1 MACGKTSP
9 WISTADLSLISAPLV
24 RYTACFYPKPSAA
37 VCPNPIKIV
46 PKAFARIEAESVS
59 TKTNKI
65 VA

>member
-1 MACGKTSP
+1 MACGKGSP
-9 WISTADLSLISAPLV
+9 WISTADLSLISPPHV
-24 RYTACFYPKPSAA
+24 CYTACFYPKPSAI
-37 VCPNPIKIV
+37 CPNPIQIV